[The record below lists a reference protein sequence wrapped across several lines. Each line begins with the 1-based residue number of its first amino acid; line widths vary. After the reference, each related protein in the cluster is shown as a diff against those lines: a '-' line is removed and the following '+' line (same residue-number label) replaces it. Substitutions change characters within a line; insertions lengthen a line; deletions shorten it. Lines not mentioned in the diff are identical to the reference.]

1 MLLLPLYKRLSRCPW
16 SVFRQSPA
24 EDGVEVEDVHEE
36 AVEGTVEEGVWLALS
51 HLLGRLQS
59 GHLHWVLRRERE
71 TQMCL

>member
-51 HLLGRLQS
+51 HLLGRLQ
-59 GHLHWVLRRERE
+59 
-71 TQMCL
+71 